1 MEHRAP
7 WPWAPSARC
16 VLERAAVAP
25 AHSTYHARSVSA
37 AAERPVRPGARRRSL
52 AALLLGVSAVLSR
65 CPSAARAK
73 LLRSSREVARSKLED
88 GSEVVK
94 LASGVQY
101 VDRRVGRGEVPQMG
115 DVVLA
120 HVKGYLMEKDDPIFI
135 DTYSDGAP
143 LVFSLGTMTQGITE
157 GLEEALA
164 TMTLGSV
171 RLVQVPSYMGYPNGL
186 ARVGVKPP
194 LSGAQ
199 TGPEEE
205 RSPTAARGSTQAPAN
220 PKGGPSLRGGAPPLR
235 SCAQREWRRSLAAL
249 VLLRPRIP
257 MQGASKTTAGCDHGW
272 QLRYFS
278 QEV

>member
-65 CPSAARAK
+65 RPSAARAK

-120 HVKGYLMEKDDPIFI
+120 HVKGYLMEKDDPVFI

-194 LSGAQ
+194 LRRPIPREG
-199 TGPEEE
+199 
-205 RSPTAARGSTQAPAN
+205 
-220 PKGGPSLRGGAPPLR
+220 LRY
-235 SCAQREWRRSLAAL
+235 E
-249 VLLRPRIP
+249 VELLRCVPAPKENGGDPSQRLCCSDP
-257 MQGASKTTAGCDHGW
+257 EYPCKVPPK
-272 QLRYFS
+272 LRLDVITDGS
-278 QEV
+278 

>member
-120 HVKGYLMEKDDPIFI
+120 HVKGYLMEKDDPAE
-135 DTYSDGAP
+135 DVAQCVGSDSQLRGW
-143 LVFSLGTMTQGITE
+143 LQGITE

-194 LSGAQ
+194 LRRPIPREG
-199 TGPEEE
+199 
-205 RSPTAARGSTQAPAN
+205 
-220 PKGGPSLRGGAPPLR
+220 LRY
-235 SCAQREWRRSLAAL
+235 E
-249 VLLRPRIP
+249 VELLRCVPAPKENGGDPSQRLCCSDP
-257 MQGASKTTAGCDHGW
+257 EYPCKVPPK
-272 QLRYFS
+272 LRLDVITDGS
-278 QEV
+278 